1 MRKEMHDCNPPQLG
15 FCTRYDYNP
24 SPPIPP
30 ARGNVPLTGI
40 SCLLKGVSGHLKLET
55 VALDRKAV
63 TTVGGI
69 RIQADLLLDQVFPDD
84 SGMLILP
91 GASSW
96 DLGQSMK
103 Q

>member
-1 MRKEMHDCNPPQLG
+1 MIITSVSTH
-15 FCTRYDYNP
+15 
-24 SPPIPP
+24 SPCDGYGVFPL
-30 ARGNVPLTGI
+30 ARI

-69 RIQADLLLDQVFPDD
+69 RIQPYLLLDQVFPDD
-84 SGMLILP
+84 SARMILP
-91 GASSW
+91 RGSSW
-96 DLGQSMK
+96 DQGQAMK